1 VAVGLGITPST
12 ELAEAA
18 GLEVEDGIVVDASL
32 RTSDPNVFAAGDVAS
47 YPDRILGRRRVEHVD
62 NAKEQGAFVG
72 RVMAGADEH
81 YGHTPYYYSKVF
93 DISYEAV
100 GTLDAS
106 LETVVED
113 KGDGSAVAYY
123 LSDGAVVGVLLWNV
137 EDARDAARAVL
148 AEGTDVSRDGLV
160 GRI

>member
-1 VAVGLGITPST
+1 
-12 ELAEAA
+12 
-18 GLEVEDGIVVDASL
+18 
-32 RTSDPNVFAAGDVAS
+32 
-47 YPDRILGRRRVEHVD
+47 
-62 NAKEQGAFVG
+62 
-72 RVMAGADEH
+72 MAGADET
-81 YGHTPYYYSKVF
+81 YDHTPYYYSKVF
-93 DISYEAV
+93 AISYEAV

-106 LETVVED
+106 LETVVDD